1 MSISPLFAIWNHTDG
16 SRPIRNLVSLVE
28 HEREWNF
35 FQGKPVLTTEIFPC
49 DLDTTSVA
57 LTVTGRSKEVISSV
71 MDEMLNYV
79 DKDGIVQVS
88 HPFTPSLQFI
98 RLSLTLINNHVT
110 RSARPILITRGCASI
125 PSSV

>member
-1 MSISPLFAIWNHTDG
+1 VLIVACF
-16 SRPIRNLVSLVE
+16 IRNLVSLVE

-35 FQGKPVLTTEIFPC
+35 FQEKPILTTEVFPC

-88 HPFTPSLQFI
+88 PRFNFNFNFNLFVPGANQQSLH
-98 RLSLTLINNHVT
+98 SL
-110 RSARPILITRGCASI
+110 R
-125 PSSV
+125 

>member
-1 MSISPLFAIWNHTDG
+1 MRSVSVSSPSIAFRVVLMHT
-16 SRPIRNLVSLVE
+16 IRNLVSLVE

-35 FQGKPVLTTEIFPC
+35 FQGKPVLTTEAFPC

-88 HPFTPSLQFI
+88 HYAI
-98 RLSLTLINNHVT
+98 
-110 RSARPILITRGCASI
+110 SI
-125 PSSV
+125 

>member
-1 MSISPLFAIWNHTDG
+1 MIRERFRLHLLPSIVMLIVACST
-16 SRPIRNLVSLVE
+16 LVSLVE

-35 FQGKPVLTTEIFPC
+35 FQEKPILTTEVFPC

-88 HPFTPSLQFI
+88 PRFNCNL
-98 RLSLTLINNHVT
+98 
-110 RSARPILITRGCASI
+110 SARPWR
-125 PSSV
+125 

>member
-1 MSISPLFAIWNHTDG
+1 MSGPSPFITRFIADRLG
-16 SRPIRNLVSLVE
+16 PLIRTLVSLVE

-35 FQGKPVLTTEIFPC
+35 FQGKPVLTTEAFPC

-57 LTVTGRSKEVISSV
+57 LTVTGRSKAIISSV

-88 HPFTPSLQFI
+88 LIQF
-98 RLSLTLINNHVT
+98 
-110 RSARPILITRGCASI
+110 GCSWRHH
-125 PSSV
+125 

>member
-1 MSISPLFAIWNHTDG
+1 MIRRHPTS
-16 SRPIRNLVSLVE
+16 IRNSIHHADRPLLIRNIVSLVE

-35 FQGKPVLTTEIFPC
+35 FQGKPILTTEAFPC

-71 MDEMLNYV
+71 LDEMLNYV

-88 HPFTPSLQFI
+88 PRFAY
-98 RLSLTLINNHVT
+98 N
-110 RSARPILITRGCASI
+110 
-125 PSSV
+125 

>member
-1 MSISPLFAIWNHTDG
+1 VSVSSPLLTFRVVLIHT
-16 SRPIRNLVSLVE
+16 IRNLVSLVE
-28 HEREWNF
+28 NEREWNF
-35 FQGKPVLTTEIFPC
+35 FQGKPVLTTEGFPC

-88 HPFTPSLQFI
+88 
-98 RLSLTLINNHVT
+98 RYAV
-110 RSARPILITRGCASI
+110 SI
-125 PSSV
+125 

>member
-1 MSISPLFAIWNHTDG
+1 MIRKHPTSIRDMIRYVDRLC
-16 SRPIRNLVSLVE
+16 PIRSLVSLVE

-35 FQGKPVLTTEIFPC
+35 FQGKPILTTEAFPC

-71 MDEMLNYV
+71 LDEMLNYV

-88 HPFTPSLQFI
+88 LH
-98 RLSLTLINNHVT
+98 
-110 RSARPILITRGCASI
+110 SI
-125 PSSV
+125 YN